1 VGINAAIFSQNGGNI
16 GIGFTIPINLVKE
29 LMPQLKE
36 DGKVT
41 RGWLGVAIQ
50 NVTPPIAESLG
61 LKKATGALVANVSK
75 HGPAERGGIKV
86 GDVITE
92 FDGKKIKESKDLPII
107 VARTPVG
114 KKVSV
119 KVLRESKEVV
129 LPLTID
135 ELMEKEVIA
144 SVKGKG
150 RLGLTVQRVTPQIAE
165 SLGLDSTD
173 GVVITSV
180 EQGSPGDEAGLRRG
194 DVIVEVDRKPIRD
207 VKGLKDATAKIR
219 DGKSVLFLVQRG
231 ETTLFLA
238 MKSR

>member
-1 VGINAAIFSQNGGNI
+1 
-16 GIGFTIPINLVKE
+16 
-29 LMPQLKE
+29 
-36 DGKVT
+36 
-41 RGWLGVAIQ
+41 
-50 NVTPPIAESLG
+50 
-61 LKKATGALVANVSK
+61 
-75 HGPAERGGIKV
+75 
-86 GDVITE
+86 
-92 FDGKKIKESKDLPII
+92 
-107 VARTPVG
+107 
-114 KKVSV
+114 
-119 KVLRESKEVV
+119 
-129 LPLTID
+129 
-135 ELMEKEVIA
+135 MEKEVIA

-194 DVIVEVDRKPIRD
+194 DVIIEVDRKPIRD